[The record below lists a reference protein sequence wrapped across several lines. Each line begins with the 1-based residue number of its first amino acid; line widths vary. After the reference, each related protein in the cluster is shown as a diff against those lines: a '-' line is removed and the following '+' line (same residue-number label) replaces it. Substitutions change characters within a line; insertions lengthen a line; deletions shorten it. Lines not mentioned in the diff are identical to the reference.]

1 VNDEGDHHS
10 TYLARAI
17 AALTPEGRRRVDELL
32 DQLADLAG
40 SHEAVARFATAR
52 KAEADLGR
60 TALVDDAEAG
70 RAFTRQEVDV
80 LLAGFR
86 TVRDQEPLDDVADW
100 ANAVV
105 ALLEDEAGRA
115 A

>member
-1 VNDEGDHHS
+1 MSDHHS
-10 TYLARAI
+10 TYLASAI
-17 AALTPEGRRRVDELL
+17 AALTPEGHRRVDELL
-32 DQLADLAG
+32 DQLAELAG

-52 KAEADLGR
+52 RAEADLERTDLADEAEVGR
-60 TALVDDAEAG
+60 TL
-70 RAFTRQEVDV
+70 TREELDV

>member
-1 VNDEGDHHS
+1 MSDHHS
-10 TYLARAI
+10 VYLARAI

-52 KAEADLGR
+52 KAEADLARTDLADDTAPGR
-60 TALVDDAEAG
+60 TL
-70 RAFTRQEVDV
+70 TRQELDV

-86 TVRDQEPLDDVADW
+86 TIRDQEHLDDVADW
-100 ANAVV
+100 GNAVV